1 MSPSPSTPP
10 PSEAQK
16 IVQLE
21 KELQWANLKIL
32 ALEERLRLYLIQ
44 KYGPKSEKLNDR
56 QLQLLEL
63 EPGVSSAEVEAESQR
78 GPLPP
83 ASSATAMN
91 PKKSRK
97 HPGRQELPADLPRV
111 ERVVAC
117 TAEQ

>member
-1 MSPSPSTPP
+1 MGYPGSELIVSPSPSNPP
-10 PSEAQK
+10 HSEAEQ
-16 IVQLE
+16 IDQL
-21 KELQWANLKIL
+21 KKKLQWAEWKIR

-44 KYGPKSEKLNDR
+44 KYGPKSEKLNDA

-63 EPGVSSAEVEAESQR
+63 EPGVSAAEVEAESQR

-97 HPGRQELPADLPRV
+97 HPGRQELPANLPRV
-111 ERVVAC
+111 
-117 TAEQ
+117 